1 MKTPTTAQK
10 YLALATVLPT
20 IADFIEDLKDT
31 NVFKHSLAQKANLL
45 LNEIR
50 RADNKFFEG
59 LDEETKKRLADQ
71 QHNAGMS
78 FRQWVAEE
86 IKDPF
91 QK

>member
-1 MKTPTTAQK
+1 MSNPTTAQK

-31 NVFKHSLAQKANLL
+31 NVFRHSMAQKANLL

-59 LDEETKKRLADQ
+59 LEIEEKKSLADQ
-71 QHNAGMS
+71 QHNAGLA
-78 FRQWVAEE
+78 FRQWVANEMV
-86 IKDPF
+86 DPHG
-91 QK
+91 Q